1 MSKYVLCVNNQ
12 TLFADDGADD
22 FSPHLVIGK
31 VYKVVLPQENDGDM
45 LRIIDGSGEDYLYP
59 ATYFEPFI
67 PAGRESSESVTIY
80 LDPFMKGVLHAE
92 AVATQKSMSA
102 LVKEWIDEHL
112 DLPLGA
118 D

>member
-1 MSKYVLCVNNQ
+1 MNKYVRCIQNQ

-22 FSPHLVIGK
+22 FSPHLVVGK
-31 VYKVVLPQENDGDM
+31 VYKVAPPQENDGDM

-67 PAGRESSESVTIY
+67 PVSRESTDSLTIY

-92 AVATQKSMSA
+92 AVASQKSMST